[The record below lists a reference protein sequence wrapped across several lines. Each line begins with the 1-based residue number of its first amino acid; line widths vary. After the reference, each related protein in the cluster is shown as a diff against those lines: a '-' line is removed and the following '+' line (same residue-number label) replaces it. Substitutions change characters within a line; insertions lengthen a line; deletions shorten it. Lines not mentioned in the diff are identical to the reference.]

1 MLGCARTGLDCR
13 ASLKINSSVTGTM
26 ELLISKL
33 GIRGEDCLGRGRPC
47 TPAEHRGMLGWVM
60 QQGGEAGH
68 SVHGHML
75 RARPLPAPAPRAEG
89 GAEDAAAVLGV
100 KVSYLHLLVTAS
112 RRTLVLTEAD
122 TSQVFFSGSVC
133 APGVLGAKVPAHI
146 MSHLISHIRDP
157 NSDKLSNV
165 PLCVPAVRH
174 E

>member
-1 MLGCARTGLDCR
+1 MLGSARTGLDCR
-13 ASLKINSSVTGTM
+13 ASLKINSSVTATM

-33 GIRGEDCLGRGRPC
+33 GIRGEDCLGLGRPC

-60 QQGGEAGH
+60 QQGEGEEEEGGH

-75 RARPLPAPAPRAEG
+75 RARPLPAPAPGAEG

-133 APGVLGAKVPAHI
+133 APGVWGAKVLAHI
-146 MSHLISHIRDP
+146 MSRLISHFTVGRR
-157 NSDKLSNV
+157 LY
-165 PLCVPAVRH
+165 
-174 E
+174 